1 MKKKI
6 LIAGAGG
13 FGLEVA
19 EYLLADSVRGYLSGY
34 EVCGA
39 LDDRFRC
46 GDDFIAGLKIV
57 GGIAGYQPQADEY
70 IVLALGQI
78 AHRVKLGQALK
89 QYGARF
95 FSYVHSS
102 CYVSPTVELGEG
114 VVVAPNCIINARTRI
129 GDFAVVNVFSS
140 IGHGADVGAYS
151 VLSPY
156 AALNGDAKVGA
167 RCFLGTRAT
176 VFPGVKLGDDCTVDS
191 HSYVKKD
198 AANASIISHRGEYRV
213 DINRLIK

>member
-1 MKKKI
+1 MKKRI

-19 EYLLADSVRGYLSGY
+19 EYLLADNAGGYLSGY
-34 EVCGA
+34 EVHGA
-39 LDDRFRC
+39 LDDGRHQ

-57 GGIAGYQPQADEY
+57 GGISNYQPHADEY
-70 IVLALGQI
+70 IVLALGQV

-89 QYGARF
+89 QHGARF

-102 CYVSPTVELGEG
+102 CYVSPTAELGEG
-114 VVVAPNCIINARTRI
+114 IVVAPNCIINAHARI

-140 IGHGADVGAYS
+140 IGHGAEVGAYS

-156 AALNGDAKVGA
+156 VALNGDANVGA

-176 VFPGVKLGDDCTVDS
+176 IFPRVKLGDDCTVDS